1 MSADATQSSTGSG
14 PHPKNDMNGV
24 CGSKT
29 ASMHADKCLNKD
41 AVTSETNF
49 IGSPLKTSPGL
60 ARKTVSPVPQRKLS
74 PSGGKIKTYPAG
86 SGSSHV
92 NKSFHPFPQERFQS
106 PIQHRMTEKES
117 GDRHSPRKHDKGT
130 NLRKSDKSPMDEN
143 LARSPSL
150 SELNRLHSPTFG
162 GLTFP
167 SVTDPTLPIRPLLGS
182 YFGLL
187 PFLGQSHVPSPLDLY
202 PSASA
207 LSLNGGG
214 LSKLPPSLVSYLHQQ
229 SGVVPPRCSAPSS
242 SCKDPCC
249 VECFSHFQTPSVVDK
264 LFGGSTTNSD
274 ALAQAAVSSLFLLSP
289 AAAAARASGHLSTS
303 PSSSL
308 HALSSLYPGLFGHLQ
323 AANGPWPHAY
333 VCPCAKPG
341 GDYCGKRF
349 ASSEDLLV
357 HLRGHWSADGVT
369 SGPPLG
375 FMSAYGGGLSSGLH
389 PPWASY
395 YPYDTSS
402 SPRLQ
407 RSISPSSLLSVTS
420 GGRYHPYSKSLS
432 LSNNTVP

>member
-1 MSADATQSSTGSG
+1 MQLDAKKSPLALLAQTCNSIGKDTSSSKSLLRISSSSSSSSSAVGDAATNSDSGRVKESPIVKHEKSSLGKTHPSCSPSKPDGMERYKMSADATQTATGSG

-29 ASMHADKCLNKD
+29 ASMHADKCSNKD

-49 IGSPLKTSPGL
+49 IGSPRKTSPGL
-60 ARKTVSPVPQRKLS
+60 ARKTVSPAPQRKLS

-130 NLRKSDKSPMDEN
+130 TLQKSDKSPMDEN

-249 VECFSHFQTPSVVDK
+249 VECFPHFQTPSVADK
-264 LFGGSTTNSD
+264 LFGGGTTNSD
-274 ALAQAAVSSLFLLSP
+274 ALAQAAVSSLFSSISSCSSRQGIRSSVHLPVVIS
-289 AAAAARASGHLSTS
+289 ARLVQLVPRTVRTS
-303 PSSSL
+303 P
-308 HALSSLYPGLFGHLQ
+308 
-323 AANGPWPHAY
+323 
-333 VCPCAKPG
+333 
-341 GDYCGKRF
+341 
-349 ASSEDLLV
+349 
-357 HLRGHWSADGVT
+357 
-369 SGPPLG
+369 
-375 FMSAYGGGLSSGLH
+375 
-389 PPWASY
+389 
-395 YPYDTSS
+395 
-402 SPRLQ
+402 
-407 RSISPSSLLSVTS
+407 
-420 GGRYHPYSKSLS
+420 GR
-432 LSNNTVP
+432 